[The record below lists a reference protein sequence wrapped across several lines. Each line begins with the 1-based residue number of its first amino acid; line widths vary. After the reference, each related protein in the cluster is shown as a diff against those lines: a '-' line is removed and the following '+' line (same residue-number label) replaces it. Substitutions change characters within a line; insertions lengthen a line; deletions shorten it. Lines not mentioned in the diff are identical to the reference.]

1 MTRKTRDEI
10 AAAIRAAIEA
20 GSIRNADLSDM
31 KHHASSAYS
40 RDRDA
45 MRETLLPTGWQ
56 NASEQRRA
64 VYDAMP
70 FEARHLASAARKI
83 PADVWAFIPEL
94 ERERWSAFV
103 TAWTEIAEGIAKLKP
118 LAVKGRAPSTKL
130 AEPEPDSVCQVC
142 GRRIELVHSVE
153 FGKPVMAHHGYE
165 RPGHGTQTASCYA
178 ARHPQ
183 WSESCDR
190 LRKYIEEIAEP
201 HLARQIEARAAL
213 DVPGVR
219 VDSGKQKPTGLKRPV
234 LKRGI
239 WYEVELMVPIYIGPG
254 DRDYS
259 RRLGIV
265 QAIADRDVKDARD
278 HLDAMRKRLASWRP
292 PG

>member
-10 AAAIRAAIEA
+10 AATITAALAA
-20 GSIRNADLSDM
+20 GAIRNADLADL

-64 VYDAMP
+64 VYGAMP

-83 PADVWAFIPEL
+83 PADVWAFIPDL
-94 ERERWSAFV
+94 ERDRWSAFV
-103 TAWTEIAEGIAKLKP
+103 TAWTEIADGIAKLKP
-118 LAVKGRAPSTKL
+118 LAVKGRAPPTNPTKPLPPST
-130 AEPEPDSVCQVC
+130 CQVC
-142 GRRIELVHSVE
+142 GRHIELVHSVE
-153 FGKPVMAHHGYE
+153 FGKPVIAHHGYE
-165 RPGHGTQTASCYA
+165 RPGHGSQTASCYA
-178 ARHPQ
+178 ARYPQ
-183 WSESCDR
+183 WSESCER
-190 LRKYIEEIAEP
+190 LRDYIVEVAEP

-219 VDSGKQKPTGLKRPV
+219 VDSGKQKPSGMKHPV

-239 WYEVELMVPIYIGPG
+239 WYEVDLMVPIYIGPG
-254 DRDYS
+254 DRDYG

-278 HLDAMRKRLASWRP
+278 HLDAMRKRLASWMP